1 MGKDLEAHRIEQ
13 KTRYDLEML
22 REIGHCQSIE
32 NYSLHFDGRERGQ
45 RPYCLLDFFAAC
57 AKQFHGDPDKFLV
70 IMDESHVS
78 LPQVGGMYHGD
89 RSRKE
94 SLIEH
99 GFRLPTAADNRP
111 LKIPEFQ
118 SLVPQMVYVSAT
130 PGERELRHLCEVTK
144 QPIPKGLLHAQSS
157 GGAGPPDINKN
168 ILNQRVCMT

>member
-1 MGKDLEAHRIEQ
+1 MTSPERFEAALESIETELNARSKYYAREGRELERYRIEQ
-13 KTRYDLEML
+13 RTEYDLEML
-22 REIGHCQSIE
+22 REIGHCQAIE

-57 AKQFHGDPDKFLV
+57 ANQFHGNPEKFLV

-99 GFRLPTAADNRP
+99 GFRLPTAAAFGSSFLLAACGP
-111 LKIPEFQ
+111 LS
-118 SLVPQMVYVSAT
+118 SLRCPY
-130 PGERELRHLCEVTK
+130 PGMCC
-144 QPIPKGLLHAQSS
+144 P
-157 GGAGPPDINKN
+157 
-168 ILNQRVCMT
+168 

>member
-1 MGKDLEAHRIEQ
+1 MEQ
-13 KTRYDLEML
+13 KRYDLEML

-57 AKQFHGDPDKFLV
+57 AKQFHGDPKKFLV

-99 GFRLPTAADNRP
+99 GFRLPT
-111 LKIPEFQ
+111 
-118 SLVPQMVYVSAT
+118 VPII
-130 PGERELRHLCEVTK
+130 GH
-144 QPIPKGLLHAQSS
+144 
-157 GGAGPPDINKN
+157 
-168 ILNQRVCMT
+168 